1 MVLLFFEDVFT
12 FTKKIMK
19 KLIALVIITCLYGT
33 TALNAQKKMAIGYA
47 YENMSSPCGQFTTAK
62 GYRYETSSSNDITLG
77 NLRQKVT
84 DELANYYS
92 VSKNNVMVWTS
103 TKNYGCVISYRKK
116 ISGWDCTKFA
126 YAVSFGN
133 TESEARENALRE
145 MRLYYDGSS
154 YTVERIIE

>member
-1 MVLLFFEDVFT
+1 
-12 FTKKIMK
+12 MK

-92 VSKNNVMVWTS
+92 LSKNNVMVFTS
-103 TKNYGCVISYRKK
+103 TKPYGCVISYRKK
-116 ISGWDCTKFA
+116 ISGYDCTKFS
-126 YAVSFGN
+126 YAISFGN
-133 TESEARENALRE
+133 SESEARENAIKE
-145 MRLYYDGSS
+145 MHLYYSGDS
-154 YTVERIIE
+154 YTLETFVH